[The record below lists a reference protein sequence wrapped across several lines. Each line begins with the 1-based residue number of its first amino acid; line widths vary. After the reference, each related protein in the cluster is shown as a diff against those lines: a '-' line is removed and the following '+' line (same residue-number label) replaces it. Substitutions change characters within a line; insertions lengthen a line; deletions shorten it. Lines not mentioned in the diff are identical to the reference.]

1 MRSRHATGSKSSS
14 GNLGEQNAGLI
25 APDRRRRMELSEKA
39 GNSLTLNDSVD
50 TRVKHR

>member
-1 MRSRHATGSKSSS
+1 MGNRNATGSKSSS
-14 GNLGEQNAGLI
+14 GNLGEQNARLI

-39 GNSLTLNDSVD
+39 GNSLTLNDSTH